1 MVERVDRLILSLE
14 SAEVCTV
21 TKRKF
26 FSLFLAVSRLNGRSW
41 SNDAIFCQ
49 LSVRRK
55 RTCQRS
61 IAHAGARQ
69 RAERPAPYCV
79 HLSLYILASI
89 LLSYPAILSS
99 LMHSKKVCIISLGF
113 WIMSLLYRMHLF
125 YCWLCFCNC
134 ADHYAFSSTLHH
146 YKHTSV
152 SYTYTFHFIGLCP
165 KLKSMWNKVEKISLK

>member
-1 MVERVDRLILSLE
+1 MVQRVDRLILSLE

-26 FSLFLAVSRLNGRSW
+26 FSLFLAVSRLNGW

-61 IAHAGARQ
+61 IAHAGMPPCTASAR
-69 RAERPAPYCV
+69 RPAPYCV

-99 LMHSKKVCIISLGF
+99 LMHSKKVCIISLGL

-146 YKHTSV
+146 YTH
-152 SYTYTFHFIGLCP
+152 SY
-165 KLKSMWNKVEKISLK
+165 IS